1 MITSFVLGGG
11 RYPPELEPFA
21 ISKHENTRHEN
32 TRHEMFHMSYDVCT
46 ELSLM
51 AIYSQFQIYINT
63 VIINN
68 FSPSNS
74 L

>member
-21 ISKHENTRHEN
+21 ISKHENTR
-32 TRHEMFHMSYDVCT
+32 REMFHMSYDVCT